1 MKNNKVYILVDE
13 WTEPFWYDEKIFV
26 FSTIEKA
33 KEKMEKRRKDFL
45 SHEDEDYIEIDKDT
59 EKRRQDDDI
68 ILDMFIDE
76 KIIDED

>member
-13 WTEPFWYDEKIFV
+13 RNEHFWYDEKIFV
-26 FSTIEKA
+26 FSSKEKA

-45 SHEDEDYIEIDKDT
+45 SHEDKDYIETDK
-59 EKRRQDDDI
+59 ELCKRRQNDDI

-76 KIIDED
+76 KIIDE